1 MLLLDVWKI
10 YLPKKSCPKVP
21 WLLAPSRLFLEGI
34 RNVVDSVGAD
44 PAPFLA

>member
-10 YLPKKSCPKVP
+10 YLPKKNCPKVP

-34 RNVVDSVGAD
+34 RSVVDSVGAE
-44 PAPFLA
+44 PAAFLA